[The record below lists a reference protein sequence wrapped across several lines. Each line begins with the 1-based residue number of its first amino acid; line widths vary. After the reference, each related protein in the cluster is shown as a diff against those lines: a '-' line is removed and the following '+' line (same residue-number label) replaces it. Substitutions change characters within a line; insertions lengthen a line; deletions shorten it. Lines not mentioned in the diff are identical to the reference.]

1 MNRHGDLPGP
11 ALDVDLGDGR
21 VPQAGVEVLPHQLVF
36 LEHNARL
43 DAGAVDRRGV
53 LAREVLLEA
62 DAGHPRFLRHRDDGA
77 AQPHDVGGNEE
88 AVHHDLR
95 DQLAKDLDLLMD
107 GAGELH
113 PLIVLGDVAAEG
125 EGVDEE
131 AQLRP
136 GPGKRP
142 RRVGLRLGVE
152 VHDVAVLPAHVVH
165 VHEERVS

>member
-1 MNRHGDLPGP
+1 MNPASEPSPTDPGP
-11 ALDVDLGDGR
+11 PTPPVAVD
-21 VPQAGVEVLPHQLVF
+21 QFVL
-36 LEHNARL
+36 LEHDARL
-43 DAGAVDRRGV
+43 DACAVDRGRV
-53 LAREVLLEA
+53 LAREMLLEA
-62 DAGHPRFLRHRDDGA
+62 DAGNARLLGHWDDGA
-77 AQPHDVGGNEE
+77 AQPHDVGGDEE

-95 DQLAKDLDLLMD
+95 DQFAKDLDLLVD
-107 GAGELH
+107 GPGELD

-165 VHEERVS
+165 IHEERVS